1 MVRFRTLGCY
11 PLTGAVESS
20 ATTLP
25 EIIQEML
32 LTRTSERQGRV
43 IDHDQAGSMEETSGL
58 FLRVRSM
65 SHQSDLISEDILAY
79 LGQHERKE
87 LLRFLTCGNVD
98 DGKSTLIGRL
108 LHDSKMIYEDHLE
121 AITRD
126 SKKVGTTGDDV
137 DLALLVDGL
146 QAEREQGITIDVAY
160 RYFSTAKRKFII
172 ADTPG
177 HEQYTRN
184 MATGA
189 STCDLAIILIDARYG
204 VQTQTR
210 RHSFIAS
217 LLGIRHIV
225 VAINKMDLK
234 DFDQGVFEQIKAD
247 YLAFAEKIG
256 LKTSSLH
263 FVPMSALKG
272 DNVVNKSERSPWYAG
287 QSLMEILETVE
298 IAADR
303 NLDDMRFPVQYVNRP
318 NLNFRGFAGT
328 LASGVVRKGDEVV
341 ALPSGKG
348 SKVKS
353 IVTFEGEL
361 EQAGPGQAV
370 TLTLE
375 DEIDVSRGDM
385 LVHADN
391 RPLVTDGFDAML
403 VWMAEEP
410 MLPGKKYDIK
420 RATSYV
426 PGSIPSIVHK
436 VDVNTLER
444 TPGSELKL
452 NEIAR
457 VKVSLDAPIALD
469 GYEQNRTTG
478 AFIVIDRLTN
488 GTVGAGMIVSAP
500 PAAHGSSAHHG
511 SNAHVTREERAGRFG
526 QQPATVLFSGLS
538 GAGKSTLA
546 YAVAQA
552 VRYGPRGLRAGRA
565 EPAPRP
571 EQGVAAGPRRTH
583 RELAAYR
590 PCRQAVQRGR
600 VDQPLRLRR
609 AERGRARA
617 GQGADRRRAPDH
629 RLCRRRRRSAANAIP
644 RGCMRRART
653 ISPASPSLRR
663 AAGCRPGD
671 RYPVAERRGRREA
684 GARPV
689 ARTPGDLIVSQP

>member
-1 MVRFRTLGCY
+1 
-11 PLTGAVESS
+11 
-20 ATTLP
+20 
-25 EIIQEML
+25 
-32 LTRTSERQGRV
+32 
-43 IDHDQAGSMEETSGL
+43 
-58 FLRVRSM
+58 M

-126 SKKVGTTGDDV
+126 SKKVGTTGEDI

-189 STCDLAIILIDARYG
+189 STCDLAIILVDARYG

-210 RHSFIAS
+210 RHSYIAS
-217 LLGIRHIV
+217 LLGIKHIV

-234 DFDQGVFEQIKAD
+234 GFDEGVFEDIKAD
-247 YLAFAEKIG
+247 YLKFAEGIA
-256 LKTSSLH
+256 LKPTSLH

-272 DNVVNKSERSPWYAG
+272 DNVVNHSERSPWYTG
-287 QSLMEILETVE
+287 QTLMEILETVE
-298 IAADR
+298 VAADR
-303 NLDDMRFPVQYVNRP
+303 NLTDLRFPVQYVNRP

-328 LASGVVRKGDEVV
+328 LASGIVHKGDEVV
-341 ALPSGKG
+341 VLPSGK
-348 SKVKS
+348 SSRVKS

-370 TLTLE
+370 TLTME
-375 DEIDVSRGDM
+375 DEIDISRGDL

-391 RPLVTDGFDAML
+391 VPAVTDSFDAML

-426 PGSIPSIVHK
+426 PGSIASIVHK
-436 VDVNTLER
+436 VDVNTLAEG
-444 TPGSELKL
+444 PGSALAL
-452 NEIAR
+452 NEIGR
-457 VKVSLDAPIALD
+457 VKVALDASIALD
-469 GYEQNRTTG
+469 GYDSNRTTG

-488 GTVGAGMIVSAP
+488 GTVGAGMIIAP
-500 PAAHGSSAHHG
+500 PVVPHGSASHHG
-511 SNAHVTREERAGRFG
+511 KLAHVATEERALRFG

-546 YAVAQA
+546 YAVERKLFDMGRA
-552 VRYGPRGLRAGRA
+552 VFVLDGQNLRHDLNKGLPQDRAGRTENWRRA
-565 EPAPRP
+565 AH
-571 EQGVAAGPRRTH
+571 VARQFNEAGLLT
-583 RELAAYR
+583 LAAFVAPDAEGR
-590 PCRQAVQRGR
+590 EQAKA
-600 VDQPLRLRR
+600 LI
-609 AERGRARA
+609 
-617 GQGADRRRAPDH
+617 GADR
-629 RLCRRRRRSAANAIP
+629 LL
-644 RGCMRRART
+644 T
-653 ISPASPSLRR
+653 VYVQASPQVCAERDPQGLY
-663 AAGCRPGD
+663 AAGGDNIPGESFPYD
-671 RYPVAERRGRREA
+671 VPLNADLVVDTQSVSLEEGVKQVLDLLRKRGA
-684 GARPV
+684 
-689 ARTPGDLIVSQP
+689 I

>member
-1 MVRFRTLGCY
+1 
-11 PLTGAVESS
+11 
-20 ATTLP
+20 
-25 EIIQEML
+25 
-32 LTRTSERQGRV
+32 
-43 IDHDQAGSMEETSGL
+43 
-58 FLRVRSM
+58 M
-65 SHQSDLISEDILAY
+65 SHQSELISEDILAY
-79 LGQHERKE
+79 LAQHERKE

-126 SKKVGTTGDDV
+126 SRKVGTTGDDV

-160 RYFSTAKRKFII
+160 RYFSTARRKFII

-189 STCDLAIILIDARYG
+189 STCDLAIILVDARHG

-210 RHSFIAS
+210 RHSYIAT

-225 VAINKMDLK
+225 VAVNKMDLMN
-234 DFDQGVFEQIKAD
+234 FDQAVFEKIKAD
-247 YLAFAEKIG
+247 YLAFAERLG
-256 LKTSSLH
+256 MRPTTLH
-263 FVPMSALKG
+263 FVPLSALKG
-272 DNVVNKSERSPWYAG
+272 DNVVNRSERSPWYDG

-298 IAADR
+298 IAGDR
-303 NLDDMRFPVQYVNRP
+303 NLEDMRFPVQYVNRP

-328 LASGVVRKGDEVV
+328 LASGIVRKGDEIA
-341 ALPSGKG
+341 ALPSGKT
-348 SKVKS
+348 SRIKS
-353 IVTFEGEL
+353 IVTYEGEL
-361 EQAGPGQAV
+361 EQAGPGQAI

-391 RPLVTDGFDAML
+391 RPLVTDSFEAML

-436 VDVNTLER
+436 VDVNTLEEG
-444 TPGSELKL
+444 PASSLQL

-469 GYEQNRTTG
+469 GYAQNRTTG

-488 GTVGAGMIVSAP
+488 GTVGAGMIISEP
-500 PAAHGSSAHHG
+500 LHGRHGAHHG
-511 SNAHVTREERAGRFG
+511 ALAHVSSEERAARFG

-546 YAVAQA
+546 YAVERKLFDMGRA
-552 VRYGPRGLRAGRA
+552 VYVLDGQNLRHDLNKGLPQDRAGRA
-565 EPAPRP
+565 E
-571 EQGVAAGPRRTH
+571 
-583 RELAAYR
+583 
-590 PCRQAVQRGR
+590 
-600 VDQPLRLRR
+600 
-609 AERGRARA
+609 
-617 GQGADRRRAPDH
+617 
-629 RLCRRRRRSAANAIP
+629 NW
-644 RGCMRRART
+644 
-653 ISPASPSLRR
+653 RR
-663 AAGCRPGD
+663 AAH
-671 RYPVAERRGRREA
+671 VARQFNEA
-684 GARPV
+684 GMIALAAFVAPDAEGREKARALIGPERLITV
-689 ARTPGDLIVSQP
+689 YVQASPQVCRERDPQGLYAAGGDNIPGESFPYDVPLDADLVIDTQSTTVEEGVRQVIELLRSRGAI

>member
-1 MVRFRTLGCY
+1 
-11 PLTGAVESS
+11 
-20 ATTLP
+20 
-25 EIIQEML
+25 
-32 LTRTSERQGRV
+32 
-43 IDHDQAGSMEETSGL
+43 
-58 FLRVRSM
+58 M
-65 SHQSDLISEDILAY
+65 SHQSDLISQDILAY
-79 LGQHERKE
+79 LAQHERKE

-189 STCDLAIILIDARYG
+189 STCDLAIILVDARYG

-210 RHSFIAS
+210 RHSYIAS

-234 DFDQGVFEQIKAD
+234 DFDQGVFESIKAD
-247 YLAFAEKIG
+247 YLQFAERIG
-256 LKTSSLH
+256 LKPSSLH

-272 DNVVNKSERSPWYAG
+272 DNVVNRSERSPWYAG
-287 QSLMEILETVE
+287 QPLMEILESVE
-298 IAADR
+298 ISGDR

-318 NLNFRGFAGT
+318 NLNFRGFSGT
-328 LASGVVRKGDEVV
+328 LASGVVHKGDEVV

-348 SKVKS
+348 SRVKS

-361 EQAGPGQAV
+361 EQAGPGQAI

-391 RPLVTDGFDAML
+391 RPLVSDAFDAML
-403 VWMAEEP
+403 VWMSEEP

-426 PGSIPSIVHK
+426 PGSIPSITHK
-436 VDVNTLER
+436 VDVNTLEQAAA
-444 TPGSELKL
+444 SSLQL

-488 GTVGAGMIVSAP
+488 GTVGAGMIIAEPQSGAGHRDPLGHVS
-500 PAAHGSSAHHG
+500 S
-511 SNAHVTREERAGRFG
+511 EERAARFG
-526 QQPATVLFSGLS
+526 QQPATVLFTGLS

-546 YAVAQA
+546 YAVERKLFDAGRA
-552 VRYGPRGLRAGRA
+552 VYVLDGQNLRHDLNKGLPQDRAGRT
-565 EPAPRP
+565 E
-571 EQGVAAGPRRTH
+571 
-583 RELAAYR
+583 
-590 PCRQAVQRGR
+590 
-600 VDQPLRLRR
+600 
-609 AERGRARA
+609 
-617 GQGADRRRAPDH
+617 
-629 RLCRRRRRSAANAIP
+629 NW
-644 RGCMRRART
+644 
-653 ISPASPSLRR
+653 RR
-663 AAGCRPGD
+663 AAH
-671 RYPVAERRGRREA
+671 VARQFNEA
-684 GARPV
+684 GLLTLAAFV
-689 ARTPGDLIVSQP
+689 APDAEGREQAKSLIGPERLITVYVQASPQACRERDPQGLYAAGQDNIPGESFPYDIPLNADLVVDTQSLSVEEGAKAVLDLLRSRGLI

>member
-1 MVRFRTLGCY
+1 
-11 PLTGAVESS
+11 
-20 ATTLP
+20 
-25 EIIQEML
+25 
-32 LTRTSERQGRV
+32 
-43 IDHDQAGSMEETSGL
+43 
-58 FLRVRSM
+58 M
-65 SHQSDLISEDILAY
+65 SHQSDLISQDILAY
-79 LGQHERKE
+79 LAQHERKE

-189 STCDLAIILIDARYG
+189 STCDLAIILVDARYG

-210 RHSFIAS
+210 RHSYIAS

-234 DFDQGVFEQIKAD
+234 DFDQGVFESIKAD
-247 YLAFAEKIG
+247 YLQFAERIG
-256 LKTSSLH
+256 LKPSSLH

-272 DNVVNKSERSPWYAG
+272 DNVVNRSERSPWYTG
-287 QSLMEILETVE
+287 QPLMEILESVE
-298 IAADR
+298 ISGDR

-318 NLNFRGFAGT
+318 NLNFRGFSGT
-328 LASGVVRKGDEVV
+328 LASGVVHKGDEVV

-348 SKVKS
+348 SRVKS

-361 EQAGPGQAV
+361 EQAGPGQAI

-391 RPLVTDGFDAML
+391 RPLVSDAFDAML
-403 VWMAEEP
+403 VWMSEEP

-426 PGSIPSIVHK
+426 PGSIPSISHK
-436 VDVNTLER
+436 VDVNTLEQAAA
-444 TPGSELKL
+444 SSLQL

-488 GTVGAGMIVSAP
+488 GTVGAGMIIAEPQSGAGHRDPLGHVS
-500 PAAHGSSAHHG
+500 S
-511 SNAHVTREERAGRFG
+511 EERAARFG
-526 QQPATVLFSGLS
+526 QQPATVLFTGLS

-546 YAVAQA
+546 YAVERKLFDAGRA
-552 VRYGPRGLRAGRA
+552 VYVLDGQNLRHDLNKGLPQDRAGRT
-565 EPAPRP
+565 E
-571 EQGVAAGPRRTH
+571 
-583 RELAAYR
+583 
-590 PCRQAVQRGR
+590 
-600 VDQPLRLRR
+600 
-609 AERGRARA
+609 
-617 GQGADRRRAPDH
+617 
-629 RLCRRRRRSAANAIP
+629 NW
-644 RGCMRRART
+644 
-653 ISPASPSLRR
+653 RR
-663 AAGCRPGD
+663 AAH
-671 RYPVAERRGRREA
+671 VARQFNEA
-684 GARPV
+684 GLLTLAAFV
-689 ARTPGDLIVSQP
+689 APDAEGREQAKSLIGPERLITVYVQASPQACRERDPQGLYAAGQDNIPGESFPYDIPLNADLVVDTQSLSVEEGAKAVLDLLRSRGLI

>member
-1 MVRFRTLGCY
+1 
-11 PLTGAVESS
+11 
-20 ATTLP
+20 
-25 EIIQEML
+25 
-32 LTRTSERQGRV
+32 
-43 IDHDQAGSMEETSGL
+43 
-58 FLRVRSM
+58 M
-65 SHQSDLISEDILAY
+65 SHQSDLISQDILAY
-79 LGQHERKE
+79 LAQHERKE

-189 STCDLAIILIDARYG
+189 STCDLAIILVDARYG

-210 RHSFIAS
+210 RHSYIAS

-234 DFDQGVFEQIKAD
+234 DFDQGVFESIKAD
-247 YLAFAEKIG
+247 YLQFAERIG
-256 LKTSSLH
+256 LKPSSLH

-272 DNVVNKSERSPWYAG
+272 DNVVNHSERSPWYTG
-287 QSLMEILETVE
+287 QPLMEILESVE
-298 IAADR
+298 ISGDR

-318 NLNFRGFAGT
+318 NLNFRGFSGT
-328 LASGVVRKGDEVV
+328 LASGVVHKGDEVV

-348 SKVKS
+348 SRVKS

-361 EQAGPGQAV
+361 EQAGPGQAI

-391 RPLVTDGFDAML
+391 RPLVSDAFDAML
-403 VWMAEEP
+403 VWMSEEP

-426 PGSIPSIVHK
+426 PGSIPSITHK
-436 VDVNTLER
+436 VDVNTLEQAAA
-444 TPGSELKL
+444 SSLQL

-488 GTVGAGMIVSAP
+488 GTVGAGMIIAEHQSGAGHRDPLGHVS
-500 PAAHGSSAHHG
+500 S
-511 SNAHVTREERAGRFG
+511 EERAARFG
-526 QQPATVLFSGLS
+526 QQPATVLFTGLS

-546 YAVAQA
+546 YAVERKLFDAGRA
-552 VRYGPRGLRAGRA
+552 VYVLDGQNLRHDLNKGLPQDRAGRT
-565 EPAPRP
+565 E
-571 EQGVAAGPRRTH
+571 
-583 RELAAYR
+583 
-590 PCRQAVQRGR
+590 
-600 VDQPLRLRR
+600 
-609 AERGRARA
+609 
-617 GQGADRRRAPDH
+617 
-629 RLCRRRRRSAANAIP
+629 NW
-644 RGCMRRART
+644 
-653 ISPASPSLRR
+653 RR
-663 AAGCRPGD
+663 AAH
-671 RYPVAERRGRREA
+671 VARQFNEA
-684 GARPV
+684 GLLTLAAFV
-689 ARTPGDLIVSQP
+689 APDAEGREQAKSLIGPERLITVYVQASPQACRERDPQGLYAAGQDNIPGESFPYDIPLNADLVVDTQSLSVEEGAKAVLDLLRSRGLI